1 MTRIKFID
9 TTLRDGQQ
17 SMWALNM
24 RTGMILPAL
33 ADLDDAGYEAIE
45 FFLPTVQLRKMTR
58 DLREDPWQWVK
69 ACVSGVRKTPLRL
82 HGGYKPHSFSKVPA
96 SVGKLLNQKMAEY
109 GITTT
114 RTSHQWNDYEEMKEE
129 VDELRKLGI
138 ETVVNLIYSVSPRH
152 TDEYFVARAKS
163 ATALKP
169 YRICFKDVGG
179 LLTPER
185 IRELLPKIQAAVGD
199 ITMEFHAHCN
209 NGLGPLN
216 VLEVVRLGIT
226 HIHTAIPPLAN
237 GSSQPSI
244 FNVVKNLQA
253 LGYNPDINVSVLK
266 SVEEHFTSVAKREN
280 LPIGIPAEYDLSLY
294 HHQVPGGMISNFRFQ
309 LQKVG
314 MEHRLEETLEE
325 TVKVRAELGYPIMVT
340 PLSQFVASQAAINV
354 IVGERYKEVTD
365 EVIQYALGFWGKEAV
380 GAMDQDVR
388 AKILDRPRT
397 KAFSNW
403 TPSTLSLE
411 EVREKYGKHLTDEE
425 LLLRIYVD
433 EEAVNIAK
441 QAPPP
446 RPYLSSRQPLV
457 QLVQELARIK
467 GKGYISIQKGDFSL
481 ILNDSHASERQQG

>member
-1 MTRIKFID
+1 MTQIKFID

-24 RTGMILPAL
+24 RTGMMMPVL
-33 ADLDDAGYEAIE
+33 ADMDAAGFEAIE
-45 FFLPTVQLRKMTR
+45 FFLPTVQLKKMTR
-58 DLREDPWQWVK
+58 DLGEDPWQWLK
-69 ACVSGVRKTPLRL
+69 SGIKGVRKTPLRL
-82 HGGYKPHSFSKVPA
+82 HGGYKPHSFSRVPA
-96 SVGKLLNQKMAEY
+96 SVGKLLNQKMVEY

-114 RTSHQWNDYEEMKEE
+114 RTSHQWNDYEDMKEE

-138 ETVVNLIYSVSPRH
+138 ETVVNLIYTVSPRH
-152 TDEYFVARAKS
+152 TDEYYIARAKS
-163 ATALKP
+163 ARAIKP

-185 IRELLPKIQAAVGD
+185 VRVLLPKVLAAVGD
-199 ITMEFHAHCN
+199 ITLEFHGHCN

-216 VLEVVRLGIT
+216 VLEAVRQGIT

-237 GSSQPSI
+237 GSSQPSV
-244 FNVVKNLQA
+244 FNVEKNLKV
-253 LGYNPDINVSVLK
+253 LGYDPDVNVSVLK
-266 SVEEHFTSVAKREN
+266 PVEAHFTYVAKREN
-280 LPIGIPAEYDLSLY
+280 LPIGIPAEYDQSLY

-325 TVKVRAELGYPIMVT
+325 AIQVRAEFGYPIMVT
-340 PLSQFVASQAAINV
+340 PLSQFVGSQAAINV

-365 EVIQYALGFWGKEAV
+365 EVIQYSLGYWGKEAV
-380 GAMDQDVR
+380 KVMDQDVR

-397 KAFSNW
+397 KDFLNW
-403 TPSTLSLE
+403 SPPDLSLK
-411 EVREKYGKHLTDEE
+411 EVRKKYGKHLTDEE
-425 LLLRIYVD
+425 LLLRVYVD

-446 RPYLSSRQPLV
+446 RPYLSSLEPLV
-457 QLVQELARIK
+457 QLVQKITQVK
-467 GKGYISIQKGDFSL
+467 GLSYISIQKGDFSL
-481 ILNDSHASERQQG
+481 ILNDSQAPERQPG